1 MSDEVKIFSLS
12 LFQSL
17 AMAEYEELAAS
28 AGYDSDDSDGADTDE
43 EVKNPFIILL
53 MEWGWCREL
62 DLTLQGEG
70 IMFNVCLF

>member
-1 MSDEVKIFSLS
+1 MKIFSLS

-43 EVKNPFIILL
+43 EVKNPPIILL
-53 MEWGWCREL
+53 REGTRL
-62 DLTLQGEG
+62 D
-70 IMFNVCLF
+70 C

>member
-1 MSDEVKIFSLS
+1 MKIFSLS

-43 EVKNPFIILL
+43 EVRNHFIILL
-53 MEWGWCREL
+53 REGSRL
-62 DLTLQGEG
+62 D
-70 IMFNVCLF
+70 C

>member
-1 MSDEVKIFSLS
+1 MSVVSCFWNLSDEVKIFSLS

-43 EVKNPFIILL
+43 EVRNHFITLF
-53 MEWGWCREL
+53 REGSWL
-62 DLTLQGEG
+62 D
-70 IMFNVCLF
+70 C